1 MDRWIER
8 CCGLDVHKQTVA
20 ACVRVPG
27 AQGRRTQ
34 EVRTFGTTTPDL
46 LALQDWLAAHQVT
59 HVAME
64 STGVFWKP
72 VYYVLEAR
80 FTVLLLNA
88 AHVKQVPGRKTD
100 VRDCQWIAELLEHG
114 LLRGSF
120 VPPPVIRDLREL
132 TRYRRTQIQER
143 TRVANRLHKVLQDA
157 NVKLSN
163 VTHHVLGVSGRAM
176 LDALVAGTTDPDVLA
191 DLARGQLR
199 KKLPA
204 LRQALTGRFRAHH
217 AFLLGQILAHLD
229 YLEEAIAAVSAH
241 IEEQLRPFAP
251 QVERLMTI
259 PGVQRR
265 TAETILAEIGTDMAV
280 FPTAGHLAS
289 WAGMCPGNDESAG
302 KRRSGKTRK
311 GSKWLRTSL
320 IEAANAAARTKATAL
335 GARYRRILPHRGHRK
350 AIVAVGRHI
359 LEISHHLLRT
369 DRTYQELGPDYFD
382 RRHAERLQRRCI
394 RQLEQLGLQ
403 VTITPASAAA

>member
-8 CCGLDVHKQTVA
+8 CCGLDVHKETVA

-27 AQGRRTQ
+27 AKGRRTQ

-80 FTVLLLNA
+80 FTVLLVNA

-229 YLEEAIAAVSAH
+229 YLEDAIAAVSAH
-241 IEEQLRPFAP
+241 IAEQLRPFAP

-320 IEAANAAARTKATAL
+320 IEAGNAAARTKATAL

-350 AIVAVGRHI
+350 AVVAVGRHI
-359 LEISHHLLRT
+359 LEISYHLLRT
-369 DRTYQELGPDYFD
+369 ERTYQELGPDYFD
-382 RRHAERLQRRCI
+382 RRHAERLQRRCV

-403 VTITPASAAA
+403 VTITPAPAAA

>member
-1 MDRWIER
+1 
-8 CCGLDVHKQTVA
+8 
-20 ACVRVPG
+20 
-27 AQGRRTQ
+27 
-34 EVRTFGTTTPDL
+34 
-46 LALQDWLAAHQVT
+46 
-59 HVAME
+59 
-64 STGVFWKP
+64 
-72 VYYVLEAR
+72 
-80 FTVLLLNA
+80 
-88 AHVKQVPGRKTD
+88 
-100 VRDCQWIAELLEHG
+100 
-114 LLRGSF
+114 
-120 VPPPVIRDLREL
+120 
-132 TRYRRTQIQER
+132 
-143 TRVANRLHKVLQDA
+143 
-157 NVKLSN
+157 
-163 VTHHVLGVSGRAM
+163 
-176 LDALVAGTTDPDVLA
+176 
-191 DLARGQLR
+191 
-199 KKLPA
+199 
-204 LRQALTGRFRAHH
+204 
-217 AFLLGQILAHLD
+217 
-229 YLEEAIAAVSAH
+229 
-241 IEEQLRPFAP
+241 
-251 QVERLMTI
+251 MTI

>member
-27 AQGRRTQ
+27 AKGRRTQ

-80 FTVLLLNA
+80 FTVLLVNA
-88 AHVKQVPGRKTD
+88 AHIKQVPGRKTD

-176 LDALVAGTTDPDVLA
+176 LDALVAGSTDPDVLS

>member
-8 CCGLDVHKQTVA
+8 CCGLDVHKETVA

-27 AQGRRTQ
+27 AKGRRTQ
-34 EVRTFGTTTPDL
+34 EVRTLGTTTPDL

-80 FTVLLLNA
+80 FTVLLVNA
-88 AHVKQVPGRKTD
+88 AHIKQVPGRKTD

>member
-1 MDRWIER
+1 MDGWIER

-27 AQGRRTQ
+27 VQGRRTQ

-59 HVAME
+59 HVAVE

-80 FTVLLLNA
+80 FTVLLVNA
-88 AHVKQVPGRKTD
+88 AHIKQVPGRKTD

>member
-80 FTVLLLNA
+80 FTVLLVNA

-120 VPPPVIRDLREL
+120 VPPPGIRDLREL

-311 GSKWLRTSL
+311 GSKWLRTGL

-382 RRHAERLQRRCI
+382 RRHAERLQRRCV

-403 VTITPASAAA
+403 VTITPAPAAA

>member
-27 AQGRRTQ
+27 AKGRRTQ

-120 VPPPVIRDLREL
+120 VPPPGIRDLREL

>member
-80 FTVLLLNA
+80 FTVLLVNA

>member
-27 AQGRRTQ
+27 VQGRRTQ

-289 WAGMCPGNDESAG
+289 WAGMCPGNNESAG

>member
-1 MDRWIER
+1 
-8 CCGLDVHKQTVA
+8 
-20 ACVRVPG
+20 
-27 AQGRRTQ
+27 
-34 EVRTFGTTTPDL
+34 
-46 LALQDWLAAHQVT
+46 
-59 HVAME
+59 ME
-64 STGVFWKP
+64 STGVYWKP
-72 VYYVLEAR
+72 VFYVLEEA
-80 FTVLLLNA
+80 FTCLLVNA
-88 AHVKQVPGRKTD
+88 AHIKQVPGRKTD
-100 VRDCQWIAELLEHG
+100 VKDCMWIAQCLEHG

-120 VPPPVIRDLREL
+120 VPPAPIRELRDL
-132 TRYRRTQIQER
+132 TRHRKVLIQER
-143 TRVANRLHKVLQDA
+143 SRAANRLHKLLQDA
-157 NVKLSN
+157 GIKLAS
-163 VTHHVLGVSGRAM
+163 VATDILGVSARAM
-176 LDALVAGTTDPDVLA
+176 LDALVEGTTDPDVLA
-191 DLARGQLR
+191 DLARGKLR

-241 IEEQLRPFAP
+241 IEEQLRPFTP

-289 WAGMCPGNDESAG
+289 WAGMCPGNNESAG

-320 IEAANAAARTKATAL
+320 IEAAKAAARTKATAL

>member
-1 MDRWIER
+1 MDRVIER
-8 CCGLDVHKQTVA
+8 GCGLDVHKQTVA
-20 ACVRVPG
+20 ACVRLPG
-27 AQGRRTQ
+27 PKGKHTQ

-72 VYYVLEAR
+72 VYYVLEAS
-80 FTVLLLNA
+80 FTVLLVNA
-88 AHVKQVPGRKTD
+88 AHIKQVPGRKTD

-132 TRYRRTQIQER
+132 TRYRRTQVQER

-157 NVKLSN
+157 NLKLTN
-163 VTHHVLGVSGRAM
+163 VTRNVLGVSGRAM
-176 LDALVAGTTDPDVLA
+176 LDALVEGTTDPAVLA

-204 LRQALTGRFRAHH
+204 LRQALTGRFRPHH
-217 AFLLGQILAHLD
+217 AFLVGQILAHLD
-229 YLEEAIAAVSAH
+229 YLEEAIATVSTH
-241 IEEQLRPFAP
+241 VEEQLRPFAQ

-265 TAETILAEIGTDMAV
+265 TAETILAEIGTDMTV
-280 FPTAGHLAS
+280 FPSAAHLAS

-320 IEAANAAARTKATAL
+320 IEAGNAAARTKATAL

-359 LEISHHLLRT
+359 LEISYHLLRT
-369 DRTYQELGPDYFD
+369 ERTYQELGADYFD
-382 RRHAERLQRRCI
+382 RRYAERLQRRCI
-394 RQLEQLGLQ
+394 RQLERLGLQ
-403 VTITPASAAA
+403 VTVAPAPAAA

>member
-1 MDRWIER
+1 MDGWIER

-289 WAGMCPGNDESAG
+289 WAGMCPGNNESAG

>member
-1 MDRWIER
+1 MDGWIER

>member
-80 FTVLLLNA
+80 FTVLLVNA

-335 GARYRRILPHRGHRK
+335 GARYRRLLPHRGHRK

>member
-27 AQGRRTQ
+27 AKGRRTQ

-289 WAGMCPGNDESAG
+289 WAGMCPGNNESAG

>member
-1 MDRWIER
+1 MDRWIDR
-8 CCGLDVHKQTVA
+8 CCGLDVHKETVA

-27 AQGRRTQ
+27 AKGKRTQ

-46 LALQDWLAAHQVT
+46 LALHDWLAAHQVT

-72 VYYVLEAR
+72 VYYVLEVR
-80 FTVLLLNA
+80 FTVLLVNA
-88 AHVKQVPGRKTD
+88 AHIKQVPGRKTD

-163 VTHHVLGVSGRAM
+163 VTTAVLGVSGRAM

-191 DLARGQLR
+191 DLARGRLR
-199 KKLPA
+199 TKLPA

-229 YLEEAIAAVSAH
+229 YLEEAIAAVSTH
-241 IEEQLRPFAP
+241 IEEQLRPFAH

-265 TAETILAEIGTDMAV
+265 TAETILAEIGADMTV
-280 FPTAGHLAS
+280 FPSAGHLAS

-311 GSKWLRTSL
+311 GSQWLRTSL
-320 IEAANAAARTKATAL
+320 IEAGNAAGRTKATAL

-350 AIVAVGRHI
+350 AVVAVGRHI
-359 LEISHHLLRT
+359 LEISYHLLRT
-369 DRTYQELGPDYFD
+369 DRTYEELGVDYFD

-394 RQLEQLGLQ
+394 RQLERLGLQ
-403 VTITPASAAA
+403 VSVTPAPAAG

>member
-1 MDRWIER
+1 MDGWIER

-80 FTVLLLNA
+80 FTVLLVNA
-88 AHVKQVPGRKTD
+88 AHIKQVPGRKTD

-302 KRRSGKTRK
+302 KRRSGKMRK

-382 RRHAERLQRRCI
+382 LRHAERLQRRCI

-403 VTITPASAAA
+403 VTITPAPAAA

>member
-80 FTVLLLNA
+80 FTVLLVNA

-289 WAGMCPGNDESAG
+289 WAGMCPGNNESAG

>member
-8 CCGLDVHKQTVA
+8 CCGLDVHKETVA

-27 AQGRRTQ
+27 AKGRRTQ

-80 FTVLLLNA
+80 FTVLLVNA
-88 AHVKQVPGRKTD
+88 AHIKQVPGRKTD
-100 VRDCQWIAELLEHG
+100 VRDCQWIGELLEHG

-120 VPPPVIRDLREL
+120 VPPPAIRDLREL

-143 TRVANRLHKVLQDA
+143 SRVANRLHKVLQDA
-157 NVKLSN
+157 NLKLSN

-176 LDALVAGTTDPDVLA
+176 LDALIAGTTDPDVLA

-359 LEISHHLLRT
+359 LEISYHLLRT
-369 DRTYQELGPDYFD
+369 QRTYQELGSDYFD

-403 VTITPASAAA
+403 VTITPAPAAA

>member
-80 FTVLLLNA
+80 FTVLLVNA
-88 AHVKQVPGRKTD
+88 AHIKQVPGRKTD

-369 DRTYQELGPDYFD
+369 NRTYQELGPDYFD

>member
-176 LDALVAGTTDPDVLA
+176 LDALVAGTTDPAVLA

-265 TAETILAEIGTDMAV
+265 TAETILAEIGTDMAA

>member
-8 CCGLDVHKQTVA
+8 CCGLDVHKETVA

-27 AQGRRTQ
+27 AKGRRTQ

-80 FTVLLLNA
+80 FTVLLVNA
-88 AHVKQVPGRKTD
+88 AHIKQVPGRKTD

-229 YLEEAIAAVSAH
+229 YLEDAIAAVSAH
-241 IEEQLRPFAP
+241 IAEQLRPFAP

-320 IEAANAAARTKATAL
+320 IEAGNAAARTKATAL

-350 AIVAVGRHI
+350 AVVAVGRHI
-359 LEISHHLLRT
+359 LEISYHLLRT
-369 DRTYQELGPDYFD
+369 ERTYQELGPDYFD
-382 RRHAERLQRRCI
+382 RRHAERLQRRCV

-403 VTITPASAAA
+403 VTITPAPAAA

>member
-1 MDRWIER
+1 MDGWIER

-80 FTVLLLNA
+80 FTVLLVNA
-88 AHVKQVPGRKTD
+88 AHIKQVPGRKTD

-289 WAGMCPGNDESAG
+289 WAGMCPGNNESAG

>member
-8 CCGLDVHKQTVA
+8 CCGMDVHKATVA

-27 AQGRRTQ
+27 PNGKRTQ
-34 EVRTFGTTTPDL
+34 EVRTFGTTTPEL
-46 LALQDWLAAHQVT
+46 LALQDWLGAHGVT

-72 VYYVLEAR
+72 VYYVLEATC
-80 FTVLLLNA
+80 TVLLVNA
-88 AHVKQVPGRKTD
+88 AHIKQVPGRKTD

-120 VPPPVIRDLREL
+120 VPPAAIRDLREL

-157 NVKLSN
+157 NVKLTN
-163 VTHHVLGVSGRAM
+163 VTRDVLGVSGRAM
-176 LDALVAGTTDPDVLA
+176 LDALVEGTTDPAVLA
-191 DLARGQLR
+191 DLARGRLR

-204 LRQALTGRFRAHH
+204 LRQALTARFRDHH
-217 AFLLGQILAHLD
+217 AFLLGQILGHLD
-229 YLEEAIAAVSAH
+229 YLEEAVAVVSAH
-241 IEEQLRPFAP
+241 IDEQLRPVAA

-265 TAETILAEIGTDMAV
+265 TAETILAELGTDMAQ
-280 FPTAGHLAS
+280 FPSAAHLAS
-289 WAGMCPGNDESAG
+289 WAGMCPGNNESAG
-302 KRRSGKTRK
+302 KRRTGKTRK

-320 IEAANAAARTKATAL
+320 IEAGNAAARTKATAL

-350 AIVAVGRHI
+350 AVVAVGRHI
-359 LEISHHLLRT
+359 LEISYHILRT
-369 DRTYQELGPDYFD
+369 DQTYHELGPDYFD
-382 RRHAERLQRRCI
+382 RRHAERVQQRCI
-394 RQLEQLGLQ
+394 RQLERLGLQ
-403 VTITPASAAA
+403 VTIAPAPVAA

>member
-27 AQGRRTQ
+27 AKGRRTQ

-289 WAGMCPGNDESAG
+289 WAGMCPGNNESAG

-359 LEISHHLLRT
+359 LEITGRS
-369 DRTYQELGPDYFD
+369 
-382 RRHAERLQRRCI
+382 
-394 RQLEQLGLQ
+394 GLQ
-403 VTITPASAAA
+403 DSGCPSQNGLERPDWCDDVPNVVRTPGHSERG

>member
-1 MDRWIER
+1 MDVVHQR

>member
-80 FTVLLLNA
+80 FTVLLVNA

-191 DLARGQLR
+191 ELARGQLR

-280 FPTAGHLAS
+280 FPTAGPATSAS
-289 WAGMCPGNDESAG
+289 CRTVSSGRWRSPCTRARCRGSAG
-302 KRRSGKTRK
+302 
-311 GSKWLRTSL
+311 
-320 IEAANAAARTKATAL
+320 ARPCPA
-335 GARYRRILPHRGHRK
+335 P
-350 AIVAVGRHI
+350 
-359 LEISHHLLRT
+359 
-369 DRTYQELGPDYFD
+369 
-382 RRHAERLQRRCI
+382 
-394 RQLEQLGLQ
+394 
-403 VTITPASAAA
+403 PASRPRRR

>member
-27 AQGRRTQ
+27 AKGRRTQ

-403 VTITPASAAA
+403 VTITPAPAAA

>member
-27 AQGRRTQ
+27 AKGRRTQ

-80 FTVLLLNA
+80 FTVLLVNA
-88 AHVKQVPGRKTD
+88 AHIKQVPGRKTD